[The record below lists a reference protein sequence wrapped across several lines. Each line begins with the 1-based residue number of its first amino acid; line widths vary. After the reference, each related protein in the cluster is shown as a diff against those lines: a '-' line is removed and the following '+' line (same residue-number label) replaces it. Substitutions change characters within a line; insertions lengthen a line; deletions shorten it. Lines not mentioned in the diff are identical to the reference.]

1 MKTFFVLLA
10 AFLITPSAK
19 AFEVFNLN
27 VFDQLQGEWDSG
39 FRGRRLKAVTD
50 YVKKRRPDLV
60 VFQEATGELPG
71 EKKGGKDSPD
81 GQALAK
87 LYPHRVYIHEMTG
100 KDNASYGYW
109 MGSKKK
115 PEQWIED
122 GFSFPG
128 GVERRVQGAVFGKG
142 KSCLGVLSL
151 HLSYQTSEVRVKEAH
166 WLLDWLKGK
175 ESVCSRWLVLGDF
188 NADADSAEMKTLFEG
203 GLKNLFKEAKPTIGA
218 FNPIRQ
224 IYGKDI
230 PSKTIDWALGWN
242 INADAEVVLDS
253 AQKGDVWVSDH
264 AAVYVKVKQ
273 GDKK

>member
-10 AFLITPSAK
+10 AFLIIPSAR

-27 VFDQLQGEWDSG
+27 VFDQLQGEWDEG
-39 FRGRRLKAVTD
+39 FRGRRMKVMAG
-50 YVKKRRPDLV
+50 YVKERKPDLV
-60 VFQEATGELPG
+60 VFQEAIGELPG
-71 EKKGGKDSPD
+71 EKGGGKDSPD
-81 GQALAK
+81 GSALAA
-87 LYPHRVYIHEMTG
+87 LYPHRAYIHEMAG
-100 KDNASYGYW
+100 KDGASYGYW

-142 KSCLGVLSL
+142 ESCFGVISL
-151 HLSYQTSEVRVKEAH
+151 HLSYQNSEVRVKEAH

-175 ESVCSRWLVLGDF
+175 ERICAQWLVLGDF
-188 NADADSAEMKTLFEG
+188 NADAESPEMKALFAG
-203 GLKNLFKEAKPTIGA
+203 GLRDLFVERKPTVGA

-224 IYGKDI
+224 IYGKNT
-230 PSKTIDWALGWN
+230 PSRTIDWALGWN
-242 INADAEVVLDS
+242 LKGDAEVVLDR
-253 AQKGDVWVSDH
+253 AQAGEWVSDH

>member
-1 MKTFFVLLA
+1 MKTFLVLLA
-10 AFLITPSAK
+10 AFLIGPSAQ

-39 FRGRRLKAVTD
+39 FRGRRIKAVSG
-50 YVKKRRPDLV
+50 YVRKRKPDLV
-60 VFQEATGELPG
+60 VFQEAIGELPG
-71 EKKGGKDSPD
+71 ERMGGKDSPD
-81 GQALAK
+81 GRALTK
-87 LYPHRVYIHEMTG
+87 LYPHRAYIHEMVG
-100 KDNASYGYW
+100 KDGASYGYW

-115 PEQWIED
+115 PAQWIED

-128 GVERRVQGAVFGKG
+128 GVERRVQGAVFGEG
-142 KSCLGVLSL
+142 KNCLGVLSL

-166 WLLDWLKGK
+166 WLLDWLKNK
-175 ESVCSRWLVLGDF
+175 ESVCPRWLVLGDF
-188 NADADSAEMKTLFEG
+188 NADAESAEMKVLFEG
-203 GLKNLFKEAKPTIGA
+203 GLKNLFKETKPTIGA

-242 INADAEVVLDS
+242 LAAEAEVVLDG
-253 AQKGDVWVSDH
+253 AQAGDVWVSDH
-264 AAVYVKVKQ
+264 AAVYVKVKK